1 VTAKSRRSLRAI
13 ACRLCIVALLA
24 FTVAACSGEESNGEL
39 SGGFP
44 SASRDGKWL
53 AFSGDGIYVARL
65 GKAAARITDPGNDID
80 AFPGWSPD
88 GSRIVFA
95 RSGGAQFDPWV
106 LYVVNRD
113 GSRLRRLTEGGDA
126 FGERAPSWSPDGEKI
141 AFERFGLVTNV
152 YTIDVDG
159 TNESLLLRDAGEP
172 AWSPDG
178 SKIAFVRGLGD
189 AIAVFDLET
198 KSIERVVR
206 SELGMASD
214 PAWSPDGTR
223 IAFADTP
230 IGFPEIYV
238 VNVDGSGLRQL
249 TWHVEDD
256 QSPTWTPGG
265 RIIFAS
271 LRDGSSRLYA
281 MNGDGTGV
289 QPLSIVSANP
299 G

>member
-1 VTAKSRRSLRAI
+1 MAVKAKRSLGRIMGPLAVSVVLAVTAAG
-13 ACRLCIVALLA
+13 
-24 FTVAACSGEESNGEL
+24 CSGESNGES

-44 SASRDGKWL
+44 AVSRDGKWI
-53 AFSGDGIYVARL
+53 AFSDDGISVARL
-65 GKAAARITDPGNDID
+65 GTAATRITDPGKDID
-80 AFPGWSPD
+80 AFPDWSPD

-113 GSRLRRLTEGGDA
+113 GSGLRRLTKGDA
-126 FGERAPSWSPDGEKI
+126 PFGERLPSWSPDGEKI
-141 AFERFGLVTNV
+141 AFERFGFPTNV

-178 SKIAFVRGLGD
+178 SKIAFVRGLGA

-206 SELGMASD
+206 SERTAAD

-230 IGFPEIYV
+230 IGSEIYV
-238 VNVDGSGLRQL
+238 VNVDGTGLRQL

-256 QSPTWTPGG
+256 QSPTWMPDG
-265 RIIFAS
+265 RIIFAGR
-271 LRDGSSRLYA
+271 RDGSLRLFV
-281 MNGDGTGV
+281 MNGDGTAVRDFVIERENGG
-289 QPLSIVSANP
+289 Q
-299 G
+299 